1 MPRLSKRQRVLKS
14 RERLLR
20 VIRRLRGN
28 EPILP
33 EPWGQTMI
41 KYYENAQL
49 SLICHQMDMPL
60 ETVSPEIQDKMYT
73 AIRMM
78 TIPTEED
85 LE

>member
-33 EPWGQTMI
+33 EPWGQNMI
-41 KYYENAQL
+41 KYYENALL

-60 ETVSPEIQDKMYT
+60 ETVSPENQDKMYT